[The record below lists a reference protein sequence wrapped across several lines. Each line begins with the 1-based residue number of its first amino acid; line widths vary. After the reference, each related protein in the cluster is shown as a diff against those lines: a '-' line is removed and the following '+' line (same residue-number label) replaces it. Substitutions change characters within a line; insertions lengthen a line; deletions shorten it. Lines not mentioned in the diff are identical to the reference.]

1 MRIETQEMLTQLA
14 PAALGNQP
22 DNRVSNKYSMVPT
35 NKIVD
40 LLEGEGWNLVEAR
53 QVKSRTWNPHTAKH
67 HLSFSHDR
75 LSREDLAVN
84 DSVPRLE
91 LINAHNG
98 LGTYKLM
105 AGIFRLVCSN
115 GLVVSERD
123 FGQVKLRHIGFS
135 EDEVIKASEAVI
147 HNVSRLSEVV
157 DSWQEIILC
166 DEEKR
171 AFAEKAAT
179 LRWKDDN
186 TANDMVESILRPR
199 RLEDKGNDVWTV
211 YNVIQENIIKGGFI
225 NSNTGRRAR
234 AVNHIDKTIS
244 YNQELWDLAHDFAA
258 DNNYSL
264 N

>member
-1 MRIETQEMLTQLA
+1 MRIETQEMLTKLA
-14 PAALGNQP
+14 PAALGHRP
-22 DNRVSNKYSMVPT
+22 DDRVSDRYSMVPT

-53 QVKSRTWNPHTAKH
+53 QVKSRTWEPLTAKH
-67 HLSFSHDR
+67 HLSFSHER

-135 EDEVIKASEAVI
+135 EDEVIKASEAII
-147 HNVSRLSEVV
+147 HNVSRLSDVV
-157 DSWQEIILC
+157 DSWQGIMLS
-166 DEEKR
+166 DDEKR
-171 AFAEKAAT
+171 AFAEEAST
-179 LRWKDDN
+179 IRWNDKD
-186 TANDMVESILRPR
+186 TANDMVEDILRPR
-199 RLEDKGNDVWTV
+199 RQQDMGNDVWTV
-211 YNVIQENIIKGGFI
+211 YNVVQENIIKGGFT
-225 NSNTGRRAR
+225 NSNTGRKAR
-234 AVNHIDKTIS
+234 AVKHIDKTIS
-244 YNQELWDLAHDFAA
+244 YNQELWDLAHGYAA
-258 DNNYSL
+258 AN
-264 N
+264 